1 MRPKKAG
8 NILELIGH
16 TPLVRVNRMNPNPDV
31 ELYVKLEYQNPGGS
45 VKDRIGAAMIEAAEK
60 DGSLVPGRIVLEAS
74 SGNTA
79 IGLAMA
85 CAVKGYQLAVTMAE
99 SASEER
105 KKILR
110 AYGAQLIL
118 TPGHMGTDGAIE
130 EAYRLAREYPDKYV
144 LVDQYNN
151 EANWQAHYKGTGRE
165 IFDATDG
172 KVDVVVLTMGTTG
185 TLMGCTRILKELKPG
200 VRVVGVE
207 PYKKHKIQGLKNMK
221 ESYPPGIFDP
231 TLPDVIV
238 NIEDEPAYEAARRL
252 AREEGILVGMSAGAA
267 MAVAMEEAARRP
279 SGVVVALLPDS
290 GERYLSTSLFVS
302 KAVPV
307 NIRLFNTLSKKVE
320 ELVPVR
326 EGRVGIY
333 SCGPSLDGPPDLA
346 LCRRLVFGDVLSRYL
361 EFRGFQVQ
369 QVMNVADIDDRTIQ
383 ECLAHGGNIRE
394 FTGRW
399 EKSFNEALETLRVRP
414 ATHMPRSS
422 EHVADMIEET
432 RLLLEKG
439 LAYEKLR
446 SVYFRIGSF
455 PEYGKLAGI
464 APSSVAEGK
473 STEYDYYEKDNP
485 RDFALF
491 KRSTLAE
498 LKAGIYWP
506 TPWGSARPGW
516 HVECSTMARRLLGQP
531 FDIHTA
537 ATNLIF
543 PHGDNEIAIAEGLT
557 GKPLAN
563 LWLHSELVMADGKVV
578 SRRTGNDYLL
588 ETVLGA
594 GFTGAEI
601 RFWLLATHYRRVA
614 NYSVDELQRA
624 AGAVRRLNDF
634 VLRLRRLDAGQ
645 PSDEFSQALYD
656 ARTGFREAM
665 DNDLHVPKAIAELF
679 AFVRTANRLGNEG
692 KLGKSQVEQS
702 LEFLQEVDSVLAVI
716 DFAGGSDDPDIQ
728 RLVDERNEARKRRDF
743 PMADQLRKQLED
755 LGVVVVDSPTGTAWH
770 RQ

>member
-1 MRPKKAG
+1 
-8 NILELIGH
+8 
-16 TPLVRVNRMNPNPDV
+16 
-31 ELYVKLEYQNPGGS
+31 
-45 VKDRIGAAMIEAAEK
+45 
-60 DGSLVPGRIVLEAS
+60 
-74 SGNTA
+74 
-79 IGLAMA
+79 
-85 CAVKGYQLAVTMAE
+85 
-99 SASEER
+99 
-105 KKILR
+105 
-110 AYGAQLIL
+110 
-118 TPGHMGTDGAIE
+118 
-130 EAYRLAREYPDKYV
+130 
-144 LVDQYNN
+144 
-151 EANWQAHYKGTGRE
+151 
-165 IFDATDG
+165 
-172 KVDVVVLTMGTTG
+172 
-185 TLMGCTRILKELKPG
+185 
-200 VRVVGVE
+200 
-207 PYKKHKIQGLKNMK
+207 
-221 ESYPPGIFDP
+221 
-231 TLPDVIV
+231 LPDAIV

-267 MAVAMEEAARRP
+267 MAVAMEEAARRS

-302 KAVPV
+302 KTVPV
-307 NIRLFNTLSKKVE
+307 NVRLFNTLSRKVE

-361 EFRGFQVQ
+361 EYRGFQVQ

-394 FTGRW
+394 FTARW
-399 EKSFNEALETLRVRP
+399 EKSFLEALDALRVRP

-422 EHVADMIEET
+422 EHVADMMEET

-446 SVYFRIGSF
+446 SVYFRIGAF
-455 PEYGKLAGI
+455 PQYGKLAGI
-464 APSSVAEGK
+464 GPEGVSEGK

-506 TPWGSARPGW
+506 TPWGNARPGW

-537 ATNLIF
+537 ATNLVF

-594 GFTGAEI
+594 GFAGVEV
-601 RFWLLATHYRRVA
+601 RFWLLSTHYRRVVT
-614 NYSVDELQRA
+614 YSPDELQRA

-634 VLRLRRLDAGQ
+634 VLRLRRLEPGTPAE
-645 PSDEFSQALYD
+645 EFNQALYET
-656 ARTGFREAM
+656 RTGFRDEM
-665 DNDLHVPKAIAELF
+665 DNDLHAPKALAHLF
-679 AFVRTANRLGNEG
+679 SFVRTANRLGNEG
-692 KLGKSQVEQS
+692 RLGKAQIDQAME
-702 LEFLQEVDSVLAVI
+702 LLHEVDSVLAI
-716 DFAGGSDDPDIQ
+716 LNFGQAGDDPEIQ
-728 RLVDERNEARKRRDF
+728 RLVDERDEARKRKDF
-743 PMADQLRKQLED
+743 LMADRLRKQLED
-755 LGVVVVDSPTGTAWH
+755 LGVVVVDSPAGTTWH